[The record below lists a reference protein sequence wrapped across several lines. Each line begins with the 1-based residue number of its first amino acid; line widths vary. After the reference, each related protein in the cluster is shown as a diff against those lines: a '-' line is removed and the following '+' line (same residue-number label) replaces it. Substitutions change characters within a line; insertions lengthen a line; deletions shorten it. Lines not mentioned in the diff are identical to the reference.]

1 MTGEAPDSTGT
12 VTEKRTLIAFAS
24 RGALRRLAILFLLI
38 ACALIWCWYSM
49 IRMPGVGYRG
59 ALPALIQDEATIA
72 AQLQADVEMLA
83 GTIGPR
89 SPLLHRKMGD
99 AAEYIIDRLAQSGFE
114 AHEEVPVPAGAQTP
128 NIIVE
133 VAGTQ
138 RADEIIIVGAHYDTY
153 PGTPGADDN
162 ASGVAGVLALA
173 RAFVD
178 TPQARTLRFA
188 FFVNEEPPNFQTP
201 NMGSWVYARQC
212 KARGDNIVAMWSL
225 ESIGYYSDAPGSQQY
240 PAPLNLL
247 YPSEG
252 NFIAFVGNVE
262 SRELVRR
269 TTDAFRRL
277 AQFPAEG
284 AALPGV
290 IAGVGWSD
298 HWAFW
303 QEGYSALMVTC
314 TAPFRNP
321 NYHLATDT
329 PDTLDY
335 ERTARVVAGLEAVLI
350 EFANSP

>member
-1 MTGEAPDSTGT
+1 MSGQDPSAGPNDR
-12 VTEKRTLIAFAS
+12 KRRPPFRLAS
-24 RGALRRLAILFLLI
+24 RTAVIRLLVLFAAIAL
-38 ACALIWCWYSM
+38 ALGWCWYEM
-49 IRMPGVGYRG
+49 IRMPGASHSGP
-59 ALPALIQDEATIA
+59 LPALTEREAELA
-72 AQLQADVEMLA
+72 AQLQADVEVLA

-89 SPLLHRKMGD
+89 SPLSHRKMGE
-99 AAEYIIDRLAQSGFE
+99 AAQYIITRLRESGFDT
-114 AHEEVPVPAGAQTP
+114 HEEVPVEAGAQTP

-133 VAGTQ
+133 VAGTS
-138 RADEIIIVGAHYDTY
+138 RPDEIIVIGAHYDTY

-162 ASGVAGVLALA
+162 ASGVAGTLALA
-173 RAFVD
+173 AAFAGA
-178 TPQARTLRFA
+178 PQARTIRFA

-201 NMGSWVYARQC
+201 NMGSWVYAREC
-212 KARGDNIVAMWSL
+212 KSRGDKIVAMWSL

-252 NFIAFVGNVE
+252 NFIAFVGNFE
-262 SRELVRR
+262 SRGLVRE
-269 TTDAFRRL
+269 TTSAFRRL

-290 IAGVGWSD
+290 ISGVGWSD

-303 QEGYSALMVTC
+303 QEGFPALMVTC

-329 PDTLDY
+329 PDTLDF
-335 ERTARVVAGLEAVLI
+335 ERAARVVVGLESVLN
-350 EFANSP
+350 EFASWP